1 MLVSMIK
8 TFNEDHRAGC
18 EDVELAPLQYTTY
31 ELQPLGQ
38 SQQVLVLQC
47 LFASRCSG
55 FQLKACTFS
64 HSWPSSRTNRQ
75 RMLVVTTLAPPTTG
89 ERVARTN
96 KQRTLFVTTLAPPTA
111 GERVARR
118 NRQRMLVVTTLAS
131 PTAGERVAWTNRQRM
146 LVVTTLAPPTAGERV
161 AWTNRQRM
169 LLVTTLVH

>member
-1 MLVSMIK
+1 MMLVSMIK

-75 RMLVVTTLAPPTTG
+75 RMLVVTTLAPPT
-89 ERVARTN
+89 
-96 KQRTLFVTTLAPPTA
+96 A

-118 NRQRMLVVTTLAS
+118 NRQRT
-131 PTAGERVAWTNRQRM
+131 
-146 LVVTTLAPPTAGERV
+146 LVVTTLAPPMRGHRGFLLEVPSHAGKFSPRAANPTSSHLMCRAPRKCE
-161 AWTNRQRM
+161 NF
-169 LLVTTLVH
+169 LVVY